1 MMITLINQFNE
12 NRLKIIG
19 ILLFIFVI
27 IFSISS
33 GCTDAVVTGGEDAV
47 KAGEESGG
55 LGLASHAIPV
65 VSMAS
70 NEIAQSGI
78 AASPPPISIVD
89 ETKTIPY
96 NHILSYLLAGDQGYQ
111 FDININTD
119 GNPVDVLVMDEND
132 YQIYSKA
139 FTHGGTSS
147 FDAVTYRYVT
157 SQNFQNVLPSQGK
170 YYLVI
175 ENAPFLQNG
184 ADAQRD
190 VNVQVSV
197 DLIR

>member
-1 MMITLINQFNE
+1 MKNQLNVK
-12 NRLKIIG
+12 NSKIVG
-19 ILLFIFVI
+19 IVFFILVIFFIF
-27 IFSISS
+27 SS
-33 GCTDAVVTGGEDAV
+33 GCTDAAVTGGEDAV

-55 LGLASHAIPV
+55 LGLASHVVPV
-65 VSMAS
+65 VSAAS
-70 NEIAQSGI
+70 NEIANSGI
-78 AASPPPISIVD
+78 ATSSTISIID
-89 ETKTIPY
+89 ATKTVPY

-111 FDININTD
+111 FNININTD
-119 GNPVDVLVMDEND
+119 GNPVDVLVLDENS
-132 YQIYSKA
+132 YQIYSNA

-147 FDAVTYRYVT
+147 FNAVTYRYVV
-157 SQNFQNVLPSQGK
+157 SQNFQYVLPSQGK